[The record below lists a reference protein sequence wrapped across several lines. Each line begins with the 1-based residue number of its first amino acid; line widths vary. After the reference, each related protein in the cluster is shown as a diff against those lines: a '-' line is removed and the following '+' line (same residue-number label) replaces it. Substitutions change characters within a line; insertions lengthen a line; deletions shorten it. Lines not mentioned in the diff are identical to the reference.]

1 MTYILEKN
9 EEAVFMNKLCVV
21 ARNQETYF
29 MKRLT
34 AEVGNV
40 LIWNPWGSEIL
51 PQAHAY
57 LVRTTGVYGDDRD
70 LDQLRPCENVFNPV
84 RTHELLRD
92 KARQFEML
100 ERRGFHL
107 IPWRTL
113 DQRGD
118 FLPEKILLK
127 PIRGQGGWGI
137 QVMKQEE
144 FLDWEKKTTDR
155 SWIVQPYL
163 ENVKEFRLF
172 FCDHEEFL
180 LERTGEVAANFN
192 QGGEAKLV
200 SLPPELSELGEDI
213 RNATGAVFGAVDFFQ
228 VGSQQ
233 LILEVNPVPGIEQLE
248 KVTGLNIVK
257 KVLSCL
263 KS

>member
-1 MTYILEKN
+1 
-9 EEAVFMNKLCVV
+9 
-21 ARNQETYF
+21 
-29 MKRLT
+29 
-34 AEVGNV
+34 
-40 LIWNPWGSEIL
+40 
-51 PQAHAY
+51 
-57 LVRTTGVYGDDRD
+57 
-70 LDQLRPCENVFNPV
+70 
-84 RTHELLRD
+84 
-92 KARQFEML
+92 
-100 ERRGFHL
+100 
-107 IPWRTL
+107 
-113 DQRGD
+113 
-118 FLPEKILLK
+118 
-127 PIRGQGGWGI
+127 
-137 QVMKQEE
+137 MKQDE
-144 FLDWEKKTTDR
+144 FLAWEKETTDR